1 MTLGVVIPVYRGKDT
16 VDAVVEGL
24 YTFAKANRLPCRVVL
39 VEDHGGDGGRE
50 AVTAV
55 AKRFGGV
62 TCVLNGGNAGQ
73 QKATY
78 LGLQQVLDCDAVAT
92 MDDDGEHPAGLLIEM
107 LQKIKQDYD
116 LCYAVPVRAGS
127 PLFRKAGTAFRD
139 ALFSLYTK
147 KPRGVKVSAY
157 RVMTGELARKLAPE
171 EDGFIYLSAAAFRHK
186 PKAACVYYEAAPSR
200 RSSYTVK
207 KLLRLYL
214 GLLSH
219 YTPLKIF
226 RSKKRRQPDFSFTVL
241 PGKGELWQS

>member
-16 VDAVVEGL
+16 VDAVVEEL
-24 YTFAKANRLPCRVVL
+24 YAFAKANHLPCRVVL
-39 VEDHGGDGGRE
+39 VEDHGGDGSRK
-50 AVTAV
+50 AVIA
-55 AKRFGGV
+55 AAAHHGGV
-62 TCVLNGGNAGQ
+62 TCVLNGGNTGQ

-92 MDDDGEHPAGLLIEM
+92 MDDDGEHPAGLLSEM
-107 LQKIKQDYD
+107 LKKIKQGYD

-127 PLFRKAGTAFRD
+127 PLFRRVGAALRD
-139 ALFSLYTK
+139 MLFSLCTK

-157 RVMTGELARKLAPE
+157 RVMTGELARKLAAE
-171 EDGFIYLSAAAFRHK
+171 ADGFIYLSAAAFRHK
-186 PKAACVYYEAAPSR
+186 PRVACVYYEAPTSR

-207 KLLRLYL
+207 KLLRLYI

-226 RSKKRRQPDFSFTVL
+226 RHQKRRQQDFPFTVL
-241 PGKGELWQS
+241 PGKGELWQP